1 MDPNDS
7 DSSGVDDGDFTE
19 TNVLLGY
26 ASKTPTDDKIS
37 QLGGYPTWLDDKYPP
52 PASLATCKVCNKN
65 MSLLL
70 QLNGDLPEY
79 FSGHERRLHI
89 EACRQRQCRRKPG
102 SIRGFRGTRIFP
114 GQGKEGEEIKESQ
127 PTTKSAVE
135 ASPLPNLGS
144 AIFGGSSSN
153 SSNVPANPFSASA
166 SASNPFASA
175 SKSTATNPFSNSS
188 LAAKPPQPPS
198 TIAATTDLPETF
210 ASKVRI
216 NSQPLQAV
224 QSAEPSTPWPSQSSF
239 PLPYPTYDLDA
250 DYETLSAEKP
260 SSIPVSARIDNEF
273 DMLESSSG
281 GNSKEDKEAFE
292 STLDKTFQKFA
303 DRLAQNPEQ
312 VLRYEFRGQPLLY
325 NKSDPVGK
333 LLGPYQTHSTV
344 SDAKVQSR
352 GVPGTSG
359 MPRCEN
365 CGAARVFEVQLT
377 PQAIAELEAE
387 EMGLEG
393 MDWGT
398 VILGV
403 CGKDCV
409 PKATKIEE
417 GEVGWVEEW
426 IGVQWEEVVEKR
438 GR

>member
-7 DSSGVDDGDFTE
+7 DSSGADEGEFTE

-26 ASKTPTDDKIS
+26 ASKIPTDDKIS

-52 PASLATCKVCNKN
+52 PASLANCKICNKN

-79 FSGHERRLHI
+79 FPGHERRIHI
-89 EACRQRQCRRKPG
+89 QACRQRQCRRKHG
-102 SIRGFRGTRIFP
+102 SIRGFRGTRISP
-114 GQGKEGEEIKESQ
+114 GQGREEEIKKLQ
-127 PTTKSAVE
+127 PKTRSAVE

-144 AIFGGSSSN
+144 AIFGGGSAAN
-153 SSNVPANPFSASA
+153 SSNVPTNPFSTS
-166 SASNPFASA
+166 STTSNPFANA
-175 SKSTATNPFSNSS
+175 SNSTATNPFSGSS
-188 LAAKPPQPPS
+188 LATKPPQPPQPS
-198 TIAATTDLPETF
+198 TATTDLPETF

-216 NSQPLQAV
+216 NSQPPQAF

-239 PLPYPTYDLDA
+239 PPPYPTYHLDA
-250 DYETLSAEKP
+250 DYETLSAENP
-260 SSIPVSARIDNEF
+260 SNIPASARIDNEF
-273 DMLESSSG
+273 DTPESGTSG
-281 GNSKEDKEAFE
+281 SSKEDKEAFE

-333 LLGPYQTHSTV
+333 LLAPYQTHSTV

-352 GVPGTSG
+352 GTPGTSG

-365 CGAARVFEVQLT
+365 CGTERLFEVQLT

-387 EMGLEG
+387 ETGLEG

-403 CGKDCV
+403 CGKDCM
-409 PKATKIEE
+409 PKATKVEE
-417 GEVGWVEEW
+417 GEVGWLEEW
-426 IGVQWEEVVEKR
+426 VGVQWEEVVEKR
-438 GR
+438 GK